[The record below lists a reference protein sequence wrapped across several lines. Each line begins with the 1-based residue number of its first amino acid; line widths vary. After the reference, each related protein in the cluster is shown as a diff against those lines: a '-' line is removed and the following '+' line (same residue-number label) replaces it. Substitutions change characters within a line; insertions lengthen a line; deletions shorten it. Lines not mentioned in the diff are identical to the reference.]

1 MFHRLKNLWQ
11 LSNFKITEFDNK
23 LVITKVEDALVVTRP
38 QDATVEIIKK
48 QTPLEEITNS

>member
-23 LVITKVEDALVVTRP
+23 LVIAKVEDALIVTRP

-48 QTPLEEITNS
+48 QTPLEEIINS